1 MNSKDRA
8 AKKARQ
14 DKAKR
19 NYKARN
25 PSGPS
30 SKPKGSNKAQNKLNA
45 QNRAKEMAKNRIKN
59 NQTIKQVKQKNQQS
73 MRDKAA
79 DRHKKFKQTGV
90 QTHGGTK
97 KKFNK
102 TEQTKIKKAGYNV
115 KDYSTTKFKTDTQ
128 LQAAKDKAKYGNTV
142 PKGSFNITKTQ
153 SPATDKVSNF
163 QTDGQLVAS
172 SLSGGTGGGHYHET
186 RSGAFVGTQQA
197 ESMLANPQ
205 KFRMSPADVRY
216 LRESMGLPRA
226 QTPSGIEVGQFA
238 ANDLSGMQI
247 SSPRTLTPTRTY
259 GYPSQQEVDAAAEEG
274 SSGFTPS
281 ASLNINK
288 QAGESA
294 NPLSRALQIK
304 ALGALDALTG
314 NLGDFDKQGGQTEF
328 GRQLGDSINAAK
340 TIRNDLGELT
350 GQSSG
355 PIDTAKNIAKFAT
368 DNRNDLMKLAQSKD
382 VSLQD
387 IADSTTYAKNIK
399 NLGPLQA
406 TANLSPDQT
415 QGIGDTY
422 NFAKGTDL
430 YKDTLTDF
438 GGPKFPNAVDQ
449 FANYL
454 GENYNKLTDDV
465 ANNRRVVSDMLI
477 GNDPRLD
484 TAKAIAYQYQD
495 KVNPNLRDLGIEG
508 FKTAVNAAMQDNA
521 PQLAGVNKNER
532 GITGSVGNYLLSN
545 LGRNIVTDNLP
556 GTNNALDLASN
567 IISSGSDPT
576 SSTYRPSQRF
586 LATAGIGGPTPET
599 ILKGITRFNR
609 GGGGGN
615 RFGGANQQPTPA
627 TLAPQEILEYLE
639 QQAPEFNTELGLP
652 EFVDPTD
659 AYDNALNEYLYDP
672 NYFPQVQQY
681 TPPARTSF
689 KQTFNRNYF

>member
-1 MNSKDRA
+1 
-8 AKKARQ
+8 
-14 DKAKR
+14 
-19 NYKARN
+19 
-25 PSGPS
+25 
-30 SKPKGSNKAQNKLNA
+30 
-45 QNRAKEMAKNRIKN
+45 
-59 NQTIKQVKQKNQQS
+59 
-73 MRDKAA
+73 MRDKAKE
-79 DRHKKFKQTGV
+79 RHKKFKQTGV

-97 KKFNK
+97 TKFNK
-102 TEQTKIKKAGYNV
+102 TEQKKIRNAGYNV

-142 PKGSFNITKTQ
+142 PKGSFNITKTK
-153 SPATDKVSNF
+153 PKAPDKVANF
-163 QTDGQLVAS
+163 KSDGQLVAS
-172 SLSGGTGGGHYHET
+172 KTKYGLRPDGVTGEYKKGDIFNTGGLKGKDFMYDGKTWKKVQNLSGQE
-186 RSGAFVGTQQA
+186 
-197 ESMLANPQ
+197 
-205 KFRMSPADVRY
+205 
-216 LRESMGLPRA
+216 
-226 QTPSGIEVGQFA
+226 IGQFA
-238 ANDLSGMQI
+238 SNDITGMQI
-247 SSPRTLTPTRTY
+247 SAPQSLTPTRTY

-288 QAGESA
+288 QSA
-294 NPLSRALQIK
+294 EGSNPLSRALQIK

-314 NLGDFDKQGGQTEF
+314 NLGDFDKLGGQTEF

-355 PIDTAKNIAKFAT
+355 PIDTVKNIANFAI

-387 IADSTTYAKNIK
+387 IADTTTYAKNIK

-484 TAKAIAYQYQD
+484 AAKAIAYQYQD
-495 KVNPNLRDLGIEG
+495 QVNPNLRDLGIEG

-586 LATAGIGGPTPET
+586 LATIGVGGPTPET

-609 GGGGGN
+609 GGRGSN
-615 RFGGANQQPTPA
+615 ISGGAMNQPTPT
-627 TLAPQEILEYLE
+627 TLIPEEILEFLE
-639 QQAPEFNTELGLP
+639 PTVPTTDVGEVSLP

-659 AYDNALNEYLYDP
+659 AYNNALNEYLYDP

-689 KQTFNRNYF
+689 KQTFNRDYF